1 MQNSC
6 SPTHSLI
13 FSLPR
18 SSKTRHGVSFT
29 ARTAFDVIPVS
40 KAERMSAM
48 RSGTEENNTGH
59 PAFAFSLA
67 MMAASFVLP
76 VPRLPCRKMPRRFF
90 GMSTQCA
97 ARTASWFPAVTS

>member
-1 MQNSC
+1 MQKSC

-29 ARTAFDVIPVS
+29 ARTVSDVIPVS
-40 KAERMSAM
+40 KDERISAI
-48 RSGTEENNTGH
+48 RSGTDENNTGH

-67 MMAASFVLP
+67 MMATSFVLP
-76 VPRLPCRKMPRRFF
+76 VPRLPKRNTPRRFF
-90 GMSTQCA
+90 GVSIQCA
-97 ARTASWFPAVTS
+97 ARTASWFPDVTS